1 MFQKAICLIPEVDNS
16 ARFVYA
22 QGECEGWHLQKGT
35 QAFEYNLK
43 TCTDAAAS
51 TVKSYL
57 VKLAENET
65 YIYGWAWNDTAY
77 VDPKTLQY
85 PCEWGHDDGGCETDP
100 VFRELCAYSCYPVL
114 DITLNGNDYQYQPAD
129 VEDGGA
135 LVSSCAAENNKGML
149 AFAELFLEV

>member
-1 MFQKAICLIPEVDNS
+1 MPKILN
-16 ARFVYA
+16 FVKKIHY
-22 QGECEGWHLQKGT
+22 
-35 QAFEYNLK
+35 
-43 TCTDAAAS
+43 DS
-51 TVKSYL
+51 
-57 VKLAENET
+57 KLFT
-65 YIYGWAWNDTAY
+65 SLLRNDTAY

-135 LVSSCAAENNKGML
+135 LVSSCVAENNKGML